1 LRTEGYASAL
11 LTYLLGLAVLSQA
24 HRYAAA
30 QAPIHVVEKF
40 RDFEEVAV
48 LAQARRLPAPMID
61 AVWVVSSQE
70 K

>member
-30 QAPIHVVEKF
+30 QALSHAVEKS
-40 RDFEEVAV
+40 RDFEAVAA
-48 LAQARRLPAPMID
+48 LAQARHLLAPMID